1 MAVNQKKNWRIA
13 LIALFTS
20 FTLTATQAPA
30 EAINLGPTAK
40 YIISITPSAR
50 AAVESAV
57 TAAGGKIGTKYNYV
71 FDGFVV
77 ELPTFLL
84 PLIKKIPNIL
94 TIEPD
99 APVFGL
105 AIQNTQ
111 SPTPSWGIDRIDQRQ
126 MVGLAGSVSAY

>member
-1 MAVNQKKNWRIA
+1 MTV
-13 LIALFTS
+13 FS
-20 FTLTATQAPA
+20 LTVTQAPA

-50 AAVESAV
+50 AAIESAV

-71 FDGFVV
+71 FDGFVA
-77 ELPTFLL
+77 ELPTLIV

-99 APVFGL
+99 APETGASGSIVRKFQTFL
-105 AIQNTQ
+105 QL
-111 SPTPSWGIDRIDQRQ
+111 SPMHLFQ
-126 MVGLAGSVSAY
+126 V